1 MGVNAIPNIN
11 HVTAKEEP
19 YSKTLRQETSSTL
32 QTESEKVTGEREPLN
47 SKTDNLQKNPDEKTA
62 KEIPKNKMTGKNT
75 RFEYNK
81 DIDRIVITISDSGT
95 DEVIKEIPPEEVQNM
110 LKGIHTM
117 TGMFMDEEA

>member
-19 YSKTLRQETSSTL
+19 YSKTFQQETRSTL
-32 QTESEKVTGEREPLN
+32 QTESEKVTGEKEPLN

-62 KEIPKNKMTGKNT
+62 KEIPKNKLTGKNT